1 MTNISIRYGTAHIDW
16 SAVCEV
22 IRRAPL
28 GSRDKEKL
36 QRASENSHV
45 VCTAYAG
52 PILIGFGR
60 AISDGH
66 VQSAIYDVV
75 VLPEY
80 QGRGVGRKIMEAL
93 LNRLPAKGAV
103 LLYAAPGKLAFYRKH
118 GFGLLKTGMAL
129 FPDPERYRAEGY
141 LE

>member
-28 GSRDKEKL
+28 GSRNKEKL
-36 QRASENSHV
+36 QRAAENSHV

-52 PILIGFGR
+52 HILIGFGR
-60 AISDGH
+60 ALSDGH
-66 VQSAIYDVV
+66 LQSAIYDVV

-93 LNRLPAKGAV
+93 LSRLPAKGAV

-118 GFGLLKTGMAL
+118 GFGLLKTGMAN
-129 FPDPERYRAEGY
+129 FPDSERYRAEGY